1 MLHDG
6 TRPQG
11 LACMATLAFIGL
23 LVLEPIVF
31 LTITMTTG
39 YANLVSLFFEFFS
52 TGFLVGV
59 IYSKI
64 RDIHSVIYLIV
75 TDVSIMNINELN
87 KYI

>member
-6 TRPQG
+6 TRTQG

-23 LVLEPIVF
+23 LVLEPIVLF
-31 LTITMTTG
+31 TITMTTG
-39 YANLVSLFFEFFS
+39 YAHLVSLFFEFFP

-87 KYI
+87 KYM

>member
-1 MLHDG
+1 VLHDS
-6 TRPQG
+6 TRTQG
-11 LACMATLAFIGL
+11 LACMALLAFVSL
-23 LVLEPIVF
+23 LVFEPIMF
-31 LTITMTTG
+31 FTITMTTG
-39 YANLVSLFFEFFS
+39 YANLVSLFFEFFP